1 MKKPYVYIISNR
13 RNGTLYTGVTSNLP
27 KRIWQHREGIIEGF
41 SSRYDLKM
49 LVWFELHTN
58 MEAAILREK
67 VIKKW
72 NRQWKV
78 RLIEQHNADWRDLWA
93 DICR

>member
-1 MKKPYVYIISNR
+1 MKQPCVYIISNR

-27 KRIWQHREGIIEGF
+27 QRVWQHREGIIEGF

-49 LVWFELHTN
+49 LVWFEPHTN
-58 MEAAILREK
+58 METAIQREK
-67 VIKKW
+67 AIKKW
-72 NRQWKV
+72 NRQWKL
-78 RLIEQHNADWRDLWA
+78 RLIEQHNPDWRDLWA